1 MVYGYDSMIWYNDTD
16 VEWHA
21 MTPQEQFLLEDDHPS
36 VKNYL
41 AYLQAER
48 EAQKKREAATGDTKV
63 PAWISLHMQVA
74 EKRHSSSTGD
84 VGSVVVVFFPQELQF
99 SQVDTSFKH
108 KTHTSQTTYLVSHAA
123 WLYVMSRYELSCDS
137 WFMIY

>member
-1 MVYGYDSMIWYNDTD
+1 
-16 VEWHA
+16 

-84 VGSVVVVFFPQELQF
+84 VGSVVVVFSLKNFSFPKSIQALNTKRIRARPRTLCRMRH
-99 SQVDTSFKH
+99 D
-108 KTHTSQTTYLVSHAA
+108 YML
-123 WLYVMSRYELSCDS
+123 
-137 WFMIY
+137 